1 MSSTDQEMANALVVN
16 RPPSS
21 ERQVRGGIIIAAYTI
36 AVVAVMAGWLY
47 VLSKVLM
54 LGIWKLAA
62 LAAYVAFD

>member
-1 MSSTDQEMANALVVN
+1 MTSTDSANALVVI

-21 ERQVRGGIIIAAYTI
+21 ERHVRGGIIIAGYTI

>member
-1 MSSTDQEMANALVVN
+1 MTSTDSANALVVI
-16 RPPSS
+16 RPPSG
-21 ERQVRGGIIIAAYTI
+21 ERHVRGGIIIAGYTI